1 MSGLCTQEPCAPPH
15 MLVILPHH
23 HVVPASFPHR
33 ERRPRGR
40 GRCDGSSLLRRF
52 GGARVPGGGL
62 GGGPLPGGSGSS
74 RSARRCYGDEDDTD
88 GPFRLLLV
96 RAEMLH
102 IGEGRPHGRIPCFPH
117 DSGTL
122 PRISV
127 FSGWAP
133 MCRGARSA
141 HGRISTALSVGAF
154 PRDSADPP
162 PAGPGRMCNTAR
174 AAPMLHIELGS
185 ARPDTAAPPPPPPS
199 RTIAPLPA
207 VSGRRCGAAH
217 DRRPG
222 RRRRP

>member
-1 MSGLCTQEPCAPPH
+1 MEVLAKGRSRA
-15 MLVILPHH
+15 
-23 HVVPASFPHR
+23 
-33 ERRPRGR
+33 GR
-40 GRCDGSSLLRRF
+40 GPPGPREDVAGTRMTPTAHPGSSW
-52 GGARVPGGGL
+52 
-62 GGGPLPGGSGSS
+62 ST
-74 RSARRCYGDEDDTD
+74 RRCFLPPPGCASRH
-88 GPFRLLLV
+88 GLFLV

-154 PRDSADPP
+154 PHDSADPP

-174 AAPMLHIELGS
+174 AAPMLHIEPGG
-185 ARPDTAAPPPPPPS
+185 ARPDTADPPPPPPS

-207 VSGRRCGAAH
+207 DSGRRYGAAH